1 MNPTTLAVVSSSILG
16 LYIIATGIGNA
27 WPSTAI
33 GKVCLR
39 FALILGAIEKALP
52 ESQRAERNRVSR
64 RMAIEESLREP

>member
-52 ESQRAERNRVSR
+52 ESQRAERNLGRR